1 MEKTIKYQNSII
13 ELLNSY
19 NENGA
24 STNAYILTD
33 THHHH
38 YQWLRV
44 GWDSKENYYF
54 RVRIHLHINAEG
66 KICILENRTEED
78 VAEDLVAK
86 GVSKKDIV
94 LSFLPQS
101 ARQDSEYALA

>member
-1 MEKTIKYQNSII
+1 MEKTLKYQTLIV

-19 NENGA
+19 NENGNLA
-24 STNAYILTD
+24 NAFVVTD
-33 THHHH
+33 THNHH
-38 YQWLRV
+38 YQWLRT
-44 GWDSKENYYF
+44 GWDNNEHYYY
-54 RVRIHLHINAEG
+54 RMRIHLHINSEG

-78 VAEDLVAK
+78 VAEDLVVK

-94 LSFLPQS
+94 LSFLPES